1 MANTIKI
8 RRSAVASAVPT
19 TGQLALGEL
28 ALNTFDGK
36 LFIKKDNGTA
46 SIVEIGGGGG
56 GGATNLSYTAATRIV
71 ASDTGTDATLPL
83 VTSGDA
89 GLAPASGGGTTNF
102 LRADGTWAAPSGG
115 GGSSSA
121 GSNLFLSANFF

>member
-28 ALNTFDGK
+28 ALNTYDGK
-36 LFIKKDNGTA
+36 LFIKKDDGTA
-46 SIVEIGGGGG
+46 SIVQIGTGG
-56 GGATNLSYTAATRIV
+56 S
-71 ASDTGTDATLPL
+71 
-83 VTSGDA
+83 
-89 GLAPASGGGTTNF
+89 
-102 LRADGTWAAPSGG
+102 
-115 GGSSSA
+115 SSSA